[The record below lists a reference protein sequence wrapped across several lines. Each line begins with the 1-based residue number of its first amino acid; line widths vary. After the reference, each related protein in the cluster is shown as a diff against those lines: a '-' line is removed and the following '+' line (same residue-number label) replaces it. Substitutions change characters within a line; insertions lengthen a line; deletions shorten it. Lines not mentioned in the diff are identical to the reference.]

1 MLYRDFLKPFRQPSE
16 NLLPLRP
23 EPYLPGNDV
32 SNNTILFSL
41 GSPYLFDIYTGRII
55 QLQNLPQNHLPDLED
70 ARDIVK
76 SGDYELM
83 NILYDDT
90 SQTPPL

>member
-1 MLYRDFLKPFRQPSE
+1 MNFTLGIQYPDVLFFKIYLYTFF
-16 NLLPLRP
+16 
-23 EPYLPGNDV
+23 
-32 SNNTILFSL
+32 L